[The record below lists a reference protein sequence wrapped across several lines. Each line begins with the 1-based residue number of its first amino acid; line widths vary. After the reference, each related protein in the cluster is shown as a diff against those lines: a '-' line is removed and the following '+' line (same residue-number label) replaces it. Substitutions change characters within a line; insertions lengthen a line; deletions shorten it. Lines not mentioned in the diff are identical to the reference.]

1 MEELTG
7 DTLDGDRFLT
17 PPLGQ
22 VVPQKGPDAMA
33 DHVASDGEVWLMVLM
48 WRIVLV

>member
-1 MEELTG
+1 MKELTG
-7 DTLDGDRFLT
+7 DTLDSDRFLT

-22 VVPQKGPDAMA
+22 VVSQKGPDSMT
-33 DHVASDGEVWLMVLM
+33 DHVASDDEVWMMVLM